1 MPYEIV
7 KSVAGGKEGYRVRES
22 KDKHK
27 PPYYLSKKA
36 LPLETAKK
44 QRTAVI
50 LSEMGKS
57 KPKKKA
63 VNKKNKK

>member
-1 MPYEIV
+1 MPYTII
-7 KSVAGGKEGYRVRES
+7 KSVAGGIQGYRVKES

-50 LSEMGKS
+50 LSELR
-57 KPKKKA
+57 
-63 VNKKNKK
+63 KKNK

>member
-1 MPYEIV
+1 MPYDIV

-27 PPYYLSKKA
+27 PPYFLSKKA
-36 LPLETAKK
+36 LPLEVAKK
-44 QRTAVI
+44 QRIAVI

-57 KPKKKA
+57 KPKKT
-63 VNKKNKK
+63 KKKSK